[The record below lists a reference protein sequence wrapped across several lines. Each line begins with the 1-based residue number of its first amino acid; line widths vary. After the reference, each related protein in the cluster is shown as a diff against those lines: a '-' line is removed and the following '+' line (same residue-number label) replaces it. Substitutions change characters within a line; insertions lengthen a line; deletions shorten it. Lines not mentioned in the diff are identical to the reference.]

1 MLKHLGIVQFY
12 KAFTQVAV
20 TILFAT
26 ASFSASVFAE
36 DQDSV
41 KTIQPHAKLRVAVV
55 RHVGESSR
63 GPFVVIDG
71 GHARGYAIG
80 VDVCFYDDHD
90 HETTCGT
97 VERASPKAAGIR
109 IERNLMSLIRV
120 GDRVWFKGAGAL
132 PPRGASETSDQN
144 EINKML
150 KEEEAEP
157 PLLSRR
163 WFADYSLAPSLPIS
177 VNALKFDA
185 AARASGNGTVWS
197 AGAVQRFSPVGFVSG
212 VQFPRSGTTMQQIFV
227 GYQFLPQSPVVSD
240 YDLTDSSQTV
250 TSNVSGHFYRLGI
263 QIGES
268 FMHTDSSDLI
278 IAGGIDL
285 GYMTHKFSAILTSGS
300 SLASGNMRHFLI
312 SAPIST
318 WWELHLGVWALRTGL
333 DITIPM
339 LLFGEKAT
347 GTIDYSEET
356 GARKD
361 MTAALSAINPRK
373 SLGVALRLGI
383 GTSF

>member
-12 KAFTQVAV
+12 KAFTCVALM
-20 TILFAT
+20 TLLGAAAFGP
-26 ASFSASVFAE
+26 SVFAN
-36 DQDSV
+36 DQEQVPTKLPTV
-41 KTIQPHAKLRVAVV
+41 KRRVGIV

-63 GPFVVIDG
+63 GPFVVIDSG
-71 GHARGYAIG
+71 QMRGYNIG

-97 VERASPKAAGIR
+97 VERSSPKAAGIR

-120 GDRVWFKGAGAL
+120 GDRVWFKGAGPVPA
-132 PPRGASETSDQN
+132 RGAAETTDQN

-150 KEEEAEP
+150 KEEESAP
-157 PLLSRR
+157 PLLARR
-163 WFADYSLAPSLPIS
+163 WFADYSAAPSLPIS

-185 AARASGNGTVWS
+185 AARASGNGSVWA
-197 AGAVQRFSPVGFVSG
+197 AGTVQRLSPVGFVSG
-212 VQFPRSGTTMQQIFV
+212 VQFPKAGTTMQQIFV
-227 GYQFLPQSPVVSD
+227 GYQFLPQSPIVSD
-240 YDLTDSSQTV
+240 YDLTDASQTV
-250 TSNVSGHFYRLGI
+250 ESKVTGHFYRLGM

-268 FMHTDSSDLI
+268 FMHSDSSDWI

-285 GYMTHKFSAILTSGS
+285 GYMTHKFSAILTGGTT
-300 SLASGNMRHFLI
+300 LASGNMRHFLI

-318 WWELHLGVWALRTGL
+318 WWELHMGIWALRTGL
-333 DITIPM
+333 DVTIPM
-339 LLFGEKAT
+339 LLFGEKSS
-347 GTIDYSEET
+347 GSVDYAEET

-361 MTAALSAINPRK
+361 MTAALSAINTRK
-373 SLGVALRLGI
+373 SLGVAIRLGI